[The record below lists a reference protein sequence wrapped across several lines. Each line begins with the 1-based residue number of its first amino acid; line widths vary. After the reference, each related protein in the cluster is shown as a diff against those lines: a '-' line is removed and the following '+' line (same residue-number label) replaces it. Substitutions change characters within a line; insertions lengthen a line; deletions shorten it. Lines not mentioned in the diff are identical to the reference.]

1 MRDGDRRVR
10 PRRGLTPVWRKAPF
24 VLLRYPG
31 LLAAL
36 AVGALLLSMAVASY
50 SLFVSASASTLVQAE
65 VDRPLVTRYG
75 AGVAYKSTGLP
86 FSEPAPND
94 PATPLHVA
102 RGDAFARLASESPM
116 LDEAVSGILGPVVS
130 LATPER
136 PARSR
141 AVRLFA
147 GTGAVAHVEVLSGH
161 DGPGVWVP
169 EVVSRGLEVGPGD
182 RIQLLG
188 SDPPASLP
196 VDGVYRSLYTEPRR
210 GYWLQWA
217 GDIYPS
223 SRFCPPGCR
232 EPPPPPQFLLMDAD
246 QLMSASQAV
255 GQTSATF
262 GWQAPLRADLRLT
275 LEGAEELAGFAGEMR
290 AVITDAGTDLGEL
303 LDCCHPREFTSAR
316 TGGETTFRSQI
327 ESVIR
332 ETEERLAAI
341 EGPGRLLQVAGI
353 VVSVAVLAAAGAFAH
368 VARRTEAGLL
378 FARGVSPAAVG
389 ARAALEGVIP
399 SLLGASVGLGVA
411 LLLARTLVPEGPP
424 AGEAIR
430 SAALG
435 AAAAVAGSLVAIGL
449 VSAVAFVAQHHRARL
464 GVLGRFPWEVA
475 LLGMALLSFQRL
487 GAGGALVTDSA
498 LGVRRPSVFLLLF
511 PIAFIGG
518 FAALGA
524 RALREGFRR
533 VRDREGN
540 LPSAAYLAVHRVS
553 AAPGLTI
560 ALVAAA
566 GMTLG
571 TFVQARML
579 EQSLEATVEAKA
591 GVFVGS
597 DVQAW
602 VPSDTTVP
610 PDFPLP
616 VTKVTRLAHAGRA
629 DPGGSFD
636 LLAVDPATLPRAA
649 FWRDAFSDRPL
660 EDLAAAL
667 DARQMGSLPVVVAGT
682 EAPSPV
688 ALEMNERRVPVRVVG
703 RAEAF
708 PGMLA
713 GRLLVVADAD
723 ALEGFYAA
731 GADPLTTS
739 NARTELWIRGE
750 PGEAVAAVNRL
761 DTRAFGILTAERT
774 EDIPYIAAVADTFV
788 ALNAL
793 GLGAGV
799 LVVAALLMYLEARQ
813 RSQAVA
819 HGLSLRMGMTPAGH
833 RRSLAIE
840 LGSTLLVSFGMAVIL
855 AVAAV
860 LLMVP
865 YLDPLARIPPDLLLV
880 APVAS
885 IAGAFLVLGAAVWA
899 GAWGAERRAR
909 AIPLGELMRVAE

>member
-1 MRDGDRRVR
+1 MR
-10 PRRGLTPVWRKAPF
+10 PRGGLSPVWRKAPF

-31 LLAAL
+31 LFAAL

-75 AGVAYKSTGLP
+75 AGLAYKSAGVP
-86 FSEPAPND
+86 FAEPAPDD
-94 PATPLHVA
+94 PSTPLYEA
-102 RGDAFARLASESPM
+102 RGRAFAQLSSESPL
-116 LDEAVSGILGPVVS
+116 LDQTISAILGPIASV
-130 LATPER
+130 ATPER
-136 PARSR
+136 PSRSR

-147 GTGAVAHVEVLSGH
+147 GTGSVGHVEVLSGR

-169 EVVSRGLEVGPGD
+169 EVVARGLSVGPGD
-182 RIQLLG
+182 RIQLVGADAAL
-188 SDPPASLP
+188 SLP

-210 GYWLQWA
+210 GYWLQWSA
-217 GDIYPS
+217 EIYPS

-232 EPPPPPQFLLMDAD
+232 EPPPPPQFLLLEPD
-246 QLMSASQAV
+246 QLISAAEALGSPA
-255 GQTSATF
+255 ATF
-262 GWQAPLRADLRLT
+262 GWQAPLRPDVALT
-275 LEGAEELAGFAGEMR
+275 LEDARELEEFAGEVR
-290 AVITDAGTDLGEL
+290 ARMSAEGTALGEL
-303 LDCCHPREFTSAR
+303 FDCCHPREFTLTR

-327 ESVIR
+327 GSVIH
-332 ETEERLAAI
+332 EAEERLAAI

-378 FARGVSPAAVG
+378 FARGVGPAAVG
-389 ARAALEGVIP
+389 AKASAEAVLP
-399 SLLGASVGLGVA
+399 SLLGAVAGLGVA
-411 LLLARTLVPEGPP
+411 FLLARSLIPQGPP
-424 AGEAIR
+424 GGGALRA
-430 SAALG
+430 SALG
-435 AAAAVAGSLVAIGL
+435 SIAAVVGSLMAIGA

-464 GVLGRFPWEVA
+464 GPLGRIPWEVTLLGVA
-475 LLGMALLSFQRL
+475 LLCFQRL
-487 GAGGALVTDSA
+487 GSGGALVSDSS

-518 FAALGA
+518 FAAVGA
-524 RALREGFRR
+524 RGLREVFRR
-533 VRDREGN
+533 VRDREGR
-540 LPSAAYLAVHRVS
+540 LPSAAYLAVHRVA

-571 TFVQARML
+571 TFIQARML
-579 EQSLEATVEAKA
+579 ERSLESTVEAKA

-602 VPSDTTVP
+602 VPPDTMVP

-616 VTKVTRLAHAGRA
+616 VAKVTRLAHAGQA
-629 DPGGSFD
+629 QPGGAFD
-636 LLAVDPATLPRAA
+636 LLAVDPLTLPRAA
-649 FWRDAFSDRPL
+649 FWRDSFSDRSL
-660 EDLAAAL
+660 EELAAAL
-667 DARQMGSLPVVVAGT
+667 AQPDREALPVVVAGT
-682 EAPSPV
+682 DAPSPV
-688 ALEMNERRVPVRVVG
+688 SLEMNERRVPVRVVA

-713 GRLLVVADAD
+713 GRPLVVAEAQ
-723 ALEGFYAA
+723 ALAAFYAD
-731 GADPLTTS
+731 GASPLTTS
-739 NARTELWIRGE
+739 NARTELWIRGD
-750 PGEAVAAVNRL
+750 ADQAIAAVNRL
-761 DTRAFGILTAERT
+761 DTRAFGVLTSERT
-774 EDIPYIAAVADTFV
+774 KDIPYIAAVSDTFV

-799 LVVAALLMYLEARQ
+799 LVVSALLMYLEARQ
-813 RSQAVA
+813 RSQVVA

-840 LGSTLLVSFGMAVIL
+840 LGSTLLASFGL
-855 AVAAV
+855 AVVLAVTAV

-865 YLDPLARIPPDLLLV
+865 HLDPLARIPPDLLLE

-885 IAGAFLVLGAAVWA
+885 IAAAFGVLAAAAWA
-899 GAWGAERRAR
+899 GAWVAERRAR
-909 AIPLGELMRVAE
+909 AIPLGEVMRVAE